1 MTLSNYYSDMPTVV
15 TRNKRSALGKLM
27 PPRLGRV
34 FARERLFARLDEAA
48 EMSGI
53 WVAGPPGVGKTTLM
67 ATYLESRRATTLWMQ
82 MDAADADPATFA
94 HFLDLAVA
102 DAVPRRGSR
111 IPAPTSDDLRDT
123 TGFIRRSF
131 RHLDAMLS
139 ADWTLVLDNFQ
150 EVNPASAVH
159 AGLVAV
165 LDELPRNARV
175 IFVSRDLPP
184 GPFARVMA
192 AQQLSVID
200 ARSLRF
206 TLDETRT
213 LVDLHDHT
221 MTADVLQASTDGW
234 AAAMILMIAARASSI
249 DANATG
255 HDAPARHQ
263 LFALFAAEVLAKMP
277 TDDAATLVR
286 IAFLPSMT
294 VSMAVA
300 LSGND
305 RAGTVL
311 ADLTA
316 RSLFTDRRSGMEPVY
331 TFHALFGEFLR
342 AHAAATLSPADLQ
355 ALRLSAAKLLAE
367 RGQTDVAIT
376 QLMEAAAWTDAAA
389 LLADQA
395 GGFVAQGRT
404 ATVLEW
410 IRALPVEQQAVPQLL
425 YWGGICQLASTP
437 ATALSDLKKAQVG
450 FAASS
455 DDDGLFQTAAAA
467 ADAIVSLGERYD
479 TLEPWIEILANHAP
493 AYLAKREV
501 SADVDLDLRILPGLL
516 AAYVHRRTADPL
528 AARLADVAENL
539 LDQPQ
544 ARTQRILLGSFAI
557 FLLWT
562 GQLDRLDRT
571 MAKIDRMC
579 QSDDTAPSTRL
590 RWYGIGVLIRSLR
603 GLINEALSDAQA
615 SLVVAAGQPAMM
627 AKAHLLMVLAALAAR
642 DAGLSRTHLDEATA
656 LVAPSSPIDV
666 TTYEFQ
672 RSLLALL
679 DGNWILA
686 HRLMRA
692 SRESA
697 RGCGWPLREN
707 VALIGVAMTAT
718 QTGDFAEAAAAL
730 AEARAQPF
738 YAVCKFHH
746 WIAGLV
752 DADLADQRGDPAAC
766 LSALRQAFAVARTY
780 GFDYGPLP
788 YCCGVTMS
796 RLCALALTHDIE
808 RQLAADIV
816 KRYALPAPKQAGEH
830 WPWPVRIRAF
840 GHFAVEC
847 DGKAMTQSRKESR
860 KPLDLLKL
868 MIALGGT
875 AVRVDRLSALL
886 WPDMAGDAAQ
896 NSFDNAVHRL
906 RKLIGER
913 HIVLQSGALSLN
925 TSTCWT
931 DVAELTDCLRQAESL
946 TEASEPGV
954 IEQCVTTAL
963 TLYQGDFLAGDETY
977 AEVMTARNRLRAM
990 FVRQLSA
997 SGALLETQGRLEAA
1011 ALVYRRVIERE
1022 PLSEDAVR
1030 HLMACLHK
1038 LGRTAEAREAY
1049 RSCRQQLSV
1058 VLGIQP
1064 AAQTE
1069 ALAAT
1074 LR

>member
-1 MTLSNYYSDMPTVV
+1 MSTVV
-15 TRNKRSALGKLM
+15 PRNKRSVLGKLM

-34 FARERLFARLDEAA
+34 FSRRRLFARLDAAA
-48 EMSGI
+48 ETSGI
-53 WVAGPPGVGKTTLM
+53 WVAGPPGVGKTTLV
-67 ATYLESRRATTLWMQ
+67 ATYLESHKTKTLWMQ
-82 MDAADADPATFA
+82 LDSGDADPATFA
-94 HFLDLAVA
+94 HFLDLAIDDV
-102 DAVPRRGSR
+102 VPRRRSR
-111 IPAPTSDDLRDT
+111 LPAPTSDELRDS
-123 TGFIRRSF
+123 TGFVRRCF

-139 ADWTLVLDNFQ
+139 TGWTLVLDNFQ
-150 EVNPASAVH
+150 EVHTASAVH
-159 AGLVAV
+159 AGLIAV
-165 LDELPRNARV
+165 LDELPRHAHI

-184 GPFARVMA
+184 GTFARVLA
-192 AQQLSVID
+192 AQQLCVID
-200 ARSLRF
+200 AHSLRF
-206 TLDETRT
+206 TLDETRA
-213 LVDLHDHT
+213 LVDLHGHA
-221 MTADVLQASTDGW
+221 MAADVLQTSTDGW
-234 AAAMILMIAARASSI
+234 AAAMILIMATGASI
-249 DANATG
+249 EADADATG

-277 TDDAATLVR
+277 PDEVDTLVR

-294 VSMAVA
+294 ASMAVA
-300 LSGND
+300 LSGNV
-305 RAGTVL
+305 RAASLL
-311 ADLTA
+311 AALTA
-316 RSLFTDRRSGMEPVY
+316 RSLFTDRRAGAEPVY

-342 AHAAATLSPADLQ
+342 AQAAATLSPSDFQ
-355 ALRLSAAKLLAE
+355 ALRLSAARLLAE
-367 RGQTDVAIT
+367 RGQTDVAIA
-376 QLMEAAAWTDAAA
+376 QLMDAGAWSDAAA
-389 LLADQA
+389 LLTEHT
-395 GGFVAQGRT
+395 GSFVAQGRT

-410 IRALPVEQQAVPQLL
+410 IRALPASQRALPAMR
-425 YWGGICQLASTP
+425 YWSGVCQLASNPTS
-437 ATALSDLKKAQVG
+437 ALAELKQADAG
-450 FAASS
+450 FAACA
-455 DDDGLFQTAAAA
+455 DRDGRFQTAAAA

-479 TLEPWIEILANHAP
+479 ALEPWIEILAADAP

-501 SADVDLDLRILPGLL
+501 SANADLDLRILPGLL

-528 AARLADVAENL
+528 AARLADVAESL

-544 ARTQRILLGSFAI
+544 AHSQRILLGSFAI

-579 QSDDTAPSTRL
+579 QSGDTAASTRL

-603 GLINEALSDAQA
+603 GLISEALSDAGTA
-615 SLVVAAGQPAMM
+615 LIVAAGQPAMM

-642 DAGLSRTHLDEATA
+642 DAGLSRKHLDEATA

-697 RGCGWPLREN
+697 RESGWPLREN
-707 VALIGVAMTAT
+707 IALIGLAMTST

-730 AEARAQPF
+730 AEARTQPF
-738 YAVCKFHH
+738 YAVCTFHH

-752 DADLADQRGDPAAC
+752 HADMADQRGDLPEC
-766 LSALRQAFAVARTY
+766 LGALRAAFAVARTY

-788 YCCGVTMS
+788 FCCGETMS
-796 RLCALALTHDIE
+796 RLCALALTHDID
-808 RQLAADIV
+808 RQFAADIV
-816 KRYALPAPKQAGEH
+816 SRYALPAPKQAGEH
-830 WPWPVRIRAF
+830 WPWPIRIRCL

-847 DGKAMTQSRKESR
+847 DGKGMPQSRKESR

-868 MIALGGT
+868 TIALGGT

-925 TSTCWT
+925 TATCWT
-931 DVAELTDCLRQAESL
+931 DVAELTDCLRHAETL
-946 TEASEPGV
+946 TEASASNE
-954 IEQCVTTAL
+954 IEQSVATAL
-963 TLYQGDFLAGDETY
+963 TLYQGDFLVGDETY
-977 AEVMTARNRLRAM
+977 SEVMTARTRLRAM

-997 SGALLETQGRLEAA
+997 SGALLEAQGRLEAA

-1022 PLSEDAVR
+1022 PLSEGTVR
-1030 HLMACLHK
+1030 HLMACLHT

-1049 RSCRQQLSV
+1049 RRCRQQLSV
-1058 VLGIQP
+1058 VLGMQP
-1064 AAQTE
+1064 AVETE

>member
-1 MTLSNYYSDMPTVV
+1 MPTVV
-15 TRNKRSALGKLM
+15 VPRRKRSVLGKLM

-34 FARERLFARLDEAA
+34 FARERLFARLDAAA

-53 WVAGPPGVGKTTLM
+53 WVAGPPGVGKTTLV
-67 ATYLESRRATTLWMQ
+67 ATYLESRREKTLWMQ
-82 MDAADADPATFA
+82 LDAGDADTATFA
-94 HFLDLAVA
+94 HFLDLAIG
-102 DAVPRRGSR
+102 DAVPRRRSR
-111 IPAPTSDDLRDT
+111 LPAPTSDDLRDT
-123 TGFIRRSF
+123 TGLIRRCI

-139 ADWTLVLDNFQ
+139 AKWTLVLDNFQ
-150 EVNPASAVH
+150 EVHAASAVH

-165 LDELPRNARV
+165 LDELPLNAQI
-175 IFVSRDLPP
+175 IFVSRHLPP
-184 GPFARVMA
+184 ATFARALA
-192 AQQLSVID
+192 AQQLGVIE
-200 ARSLRF
+200 AGSLRF
-206 TLDETRT
+206 TLDETRA
-213 LVDLHDHT
+213 LVELHNHT
-221 MTADVLQASTDGW
+221 MAADALQASTDGW
-234 AAAMILMIAARASSI
+234 AAAMILIMAARTPI

-255 HDAPARHQ
+255 YDESARNQ
-263 LFALFAAEVLAKMP
+263 LFALFATEVLTKMP
-277 TDDAATLVR
+277 PGDAATLVR

-294 VSMAVA
+294 ESMAVA
-300 LSGND
+300 LSGNH
-305 RAGTVL
+305 RAASLL
-311 ADLTA
+311 AELTA
-316 RSLFTDRRSGMEPVY
+316 RSLFTDRRSAAEPVY

-342 AHAAATLSPADLQ
+342 AHAAATLSPSDLR
-355 ALRLSAAKLLAE
+355 ALRLAAARLLAA

-376 QLMEAAAWTDAAA
+376 QLMDATAWPDAAA
-389 LLADQA
+389 LLTEHANS
-395 GGFVAQGRT
+395 FVAQGRM
-404 ATVLEW
+404 ASVLEW
-410 IRALPVEQQAVPQLL
+410 ICKLPAEQQALPAMR
-425 YWGGICQLASTP
+425 YWSGVCQLASNP
-437 ATALSDLKKAQVG
+437 ANALSELKQAKVG
-450 FAASS
+450 FASRS
-455 DDDGLFQTAAAA
+455 DNSGVFQTAAAA

-479 TLEPWIEILANHAP
+479 TLEPWIEILAAHAP
-493 AYLAKREV
+493 AYLARCEV
-501 SADVDLDLRILPGLL
+501 NADVDLGLRTLPGLL

-528 AARLADVAENL
+528 SARLADVAEGL

-544 ARTQRILLGSFAI
+544 ARSQRILLGSFAI

-579 QSDDTAPSTRL
+579 QSDDTAASTRL

-603 GLINEALSDAQA
+603 GQINEALSDARA
-615 SLVVAAGQPAMM
+615 ALLVAAGQPAMM

-642 DAGLSRTHLDEATA
+642 DAALARKHLDEATA

-679 DGNWILA
+679 DGDWILA
-686 HRLMRA
+686 HRLMRV

-697 RGCGWPLREN
+697 RESGWPLREN
-707 VALIGVAMTAT
+707 IALIGLAMTAT
-718 QTGDFAEAAAAL
+718 QTGNFAEAAAAL

-752 DADLADQRGDPAAC
+752 HADMADQRGDLSEC
-766 LSALRQAFAVARTY
+766 LSALRQAFVEARTY

-788 YCCGVTMS
+788 YCCGQTMS
-796 RLCALALTHDIE
+796 RLCALALNHGID
-808 RQLAADIV
+808 RKLAADIV
-816 KRYALPAPKQAGEH
+816 RRYALPAPKQAGEY
-830 WPWPVRIRAF
+830 WPWPVRIRSF

-847 DGKAMTQSRKESR
+847 DGKAMAQSRKESR

-886 WPDMAGDAAQ
+886 WPDTAGDAAQ

-913 HIVLQSGALSLN
+913 HIVLQSGGLSLN
-925 TSTCWT
+925 PATCWT
-931 DVAELTDCLRQAESL
+931 DVAELTDCFAQADAL
-946 TEASEPGV
+946 AEALEPGA
-954 IEQCVTTAL
+954 IEQIVTTAL

-977 AEVMTARNRLRAM
+977 PEVMMARNRIRAI

-997 SGALLETQGRLEAA
+997 CGALLEARGRLESA

-1022 PLSEDAVR
+1022 PLSETTVR
-1030 HLMACLHK
+1030 HLMTCLHK

-1064 AAQTE
+1064 AAETE

-1074 LR
+1074 LC

>member
-1 MTLSNYYSDMPTVV
+1 
-15 TRNKRSALGKLM
+15 M

-34 FARERLFARLDEAA
+34 FARERLFSRLDATAA
-48 EMSGI
+48 MSGI
-53 WVAGPPGVGKTTLM
+53 WVAGPPGVGKTTLV
-67 ATYLESRRATTLWMQ
+67 ATYLESRLAKTLWMQ
-82 MDAADADPATFA
+82 LDAGDADPATFA
-94 HFLDLAVA
+94 HFLDLAID
-102 DAVPRRGSR
+102 DAVPRRRSR

-123 TGFIRRSF
+123 TGFIRRCF
-131 RHLDAMLS
+131 RHLDAMLCT
-139 ADWTLVLDNFQ
+139 DWTLVLDNFQ
-150 EVNPASAVH
+150 EVNPASAVL

-165 LDELPRNARV
+165 LDELPHHARV

-184 GPFARVMA
+184 AVFTRALG

-206 TLDETRT
+206 TLDETRA
-213 LVDLHDHT
+213 LVDLHNHT
-221 MTADVLQASTDGW
+221 MAADVLQASTDGW
-234 AAAMILMIAARASSI
+234 AAAMILIMAARASAI
-249 DANATG
+249 DTDAMG
-255 HDAPARHQ
+255 HDAPARDQ
-263 LFALFAAEVLAKMP
+263 LFALFATEVLTKMP
-277 TDDAATLVR
+277 PDDAATLLR
-286 IAFLPSMT
+286 IAFLPSVT
-294 VSMAVA
+294 APMAIA
-300 LSGND
+300 LSGNE
-305 RAGTVL
+305 RAASVL

-316 RSLFTDRRSGMEPVY
+316 RSLFTDRRSAVEPVY

-342 AHAAATLSPADLQ
+342 AQAAANLSVAELQ
-355 ALRLSAAKLLAE
+355 ALRLSAAKLLAA

-376 QLMEAAAWTDAAA
+376 QLMDAAAWLDAAA
-389 LLADQA
+389 LLAEHA
-395 GGFVAQGRT
+395 GSFVAQGRT

-410 IRALPVEQQAVPQLL
+410 IRALPPEQQALPAMR
-425 YWGGICQLASTP
+425 YWSGVCQLASNPTS
-437 ATALSDLKKAQVG
+437 ALSDLREAEVG
-450 FAASS
+450 FAARS
-455 DDDGLFQTAAAA
+455 DNSGLFQTAAAA
-467 ADAIVSLGERYD
+467 ADAIVSLGARYD
-479 TLEPWIEILANHAP
+479 TLEPWIKILAAHAP

-528 AARLADVAENL
+528 AACLADVAEGL

-544 ARTQRILLGSFAI
+544 ARSQRILLGSFAI
-557 FLLWT
+557 YLLWT

-579 QSDDTAPSTRL
+579 QSDDTAASTRL

-603 GLINEALSDAQA
+603 GLIDEALSDARA
-615 SLVVAAGQPAMM
+615 ALVVATGQPAMM

-642 DAGLSRTHLDEATA
+642 DAGLARTHLNEATA

-697 RGCGWPLREN
+697 RECGWPLREN
-707 VALIGVAMTAT
+707 IALIGVAMTAT
-718 QTGDFAEAAAAL
+718 QTGEFAEAAAAL

-752 DADLADQRGDPAAC
+752 HADMADQRGDLPEC

-788 YCCGVTMS
+788 YCCGQTMS
-796 RLCALALTHDIE
+796 RLCALALNHGIDP
-808 RQLAADIV
+808 QLAADIV
-816 KRYALPAPKQAGEH
+816 RRYALPAPKNAGEH
-830 WPWPVRIRAF
+830 WPWPIRVRCF
-840 GHFAVEC
+840 GYFAVEC
-847 DGKAMTQSRKESR
+847 NGKAMAQSRKESR

-896 NSFDNAVHRL
+896 NSFDNALHRL

-913 HIVLQSGALSLN
+913 HVLLQSGALSLN
-925 TSTCWT
+925 TATCST
-931 DVAELTDCLRQAESL
+931 DVAELTDCLRQAEAL
-946 TEASEPGV
+946 TPTTEPSV
-954 IEQCVTTAL
+954 IEQFVATAL
-963 TLYQGDFLAGDETY
+963 ALYQGDFLVGDETY
-977 AEVMTARNRLRAM
+977 SEVMTARNRLRAM

-997 SGALLETQGRLEAA
+997 SGALLETRGRLESAV
-1011 ALVYRRVIERE
+1011 LVYRRVIERE
-1022 PLSEDAVR
+1022 PLSEDTVR
-1030 HLMACLHK
+1030 HLMACLYK

-1064 AAQTE
+1064 ATETE

>member
-1 MTLSNYYSDMPTVV
+1 
-15 TRNKRSALGKLM
+15 M

-34 FARERLFARLDEAA
+34 FARERLFARLDDAA
-48 EMSGI
+48 ETSGI
-53 WVAGPPGVGKTTLM
+53 WVAGPPGVGKTTLV
-67 ATYLESRRATTLWMQ
+67 ATYLESRRAKTLWMQ
-82 MDAADADPATFA
+82 LDAGDADPATFA
-94 HFLDLAVA
+94 HFLDLAIV
-102 DAVPRRGSR
+102 DALPRRRSR
-111 IPAPTSDDLRDT
+111 LPAPTSDDLRDT
-123 TGFIRRSF
+123 TGFIRRCF
-131 RHLDAMLS
+131 RHLDATIS
-139 ADWTLVLDNFQ
+139 ARWTLVLDNFQ
-150 EVNPASAVH
+150 EVHPTSAVH
-159 AGLVAV
+159 AGLIAV
-165 LDELPRNARV
+165 LDELPRHAQI
-175 IFVSRDLPP
+175 IFVSRDLPS
-184 GPFARVMA
+184 GTFARALA
-192 AQQLSVID
+192 AQQLCVID
-200 ARSLRF
+200 AHSLRF
-206 TLDETRT
+206 TLDETRA

-221 MTADVLQASTDGW
+221 MAADVLQASTDGW
-234 AAAMILMIAARASSI
+234 AAAMILMMAARVSI
-249 DANATG
+249 DVNATG
-255 HDAPARHQ
+255 PDAPARNQ

-277 TDDAATLVR
+277 PHDAATLVR

-294 VSMAVA
+294 ASMAVA

-305 RAGTVL
+305 RAALVL

-316 RSLFTDRRSGMEPVY
+316 RSLFTDRRAGAEPVY

-342 AHAAATLSPADLQ
+342 AQAVATLSPSDLQ
-355 ALRLSAAKLLAE
+355 ALRLSAARLLAA

-376 QLMEAAAWTDAAA
+376 QFVGAAAWTDAAA
-389 LLADQA
+389 MLTEHA
-395 GGFVAQGRT
+395 GSFVVQGRT

-410 IRALPVEQQAVPQLL
+410 IRALPAEQHALPAML
-425 YWGGICQLASTP
+425 YWSGVCQMASNP
-437 ATALSDLKKAQVG
+437 ANALLELKQAETG
-450 FAASS
+450 FAACS
-455 DDDGLFQTAAAA
+455 DSNGLFQTAAAA

-479 TLEPWIEILANHAP
+479 TLESWIHILATHAP

-501 SADVDLDLRILPGLL
+501 SPNVDLDLRVLPGLL
-516 AAYVHRRTADPL
+516 AAYVHRCTADPL
-528 AARLADVAENL
+528 TARLADVAESL

-544 ARTQRILLGSFAI
+544 ARSQRILLGTFAI

-579 QSDDTAPSTRL
+579 QSDDTAASTRL

-603 GLINEALSDAQA
+603 GLINEALSDARA
-615 SLVVAAGQPAMM
+615 SLVVAAGQPPMM

-642 DAGLSRTHLDEATA
+642 DAGLARTHLDEATA

-697 RGCGWPLREN
+697 RECGWPLREN
-707 VALIGVAMTAT
+707 IALIGVAMTAT
-718 QTGDFAEAAAAL
+718 QTGAFAEADSAL

-752 DADLADQRGDPAAC
+752 HADLAVQCGDMPQC

-788 YCCGVTMS
+788 YCCGQTMS
-796 RLCALALTHDIE
+796 RLCALALNHDID

-816 KRYALPAPKQAGEH
+816 KRYALPAPKNAGEH
-830 WPWPVRIRAF
+830 WPWPIRIRCF

-847 DGKAMTQSRKESR
+847 DGKAMAQSRKESR

-925 TSTCWT
+925 TATCWT
-931 DVAELTDCLRQAESL
+931 DVTELTDCLRQAEAL
-946 TEASEPGV
+946 TEISEANV
-954 IEQCVTTAL
+954 IEQFVTTTLA
-963 TLYQGDFLAGDETY
+963 LYQGDFLAGDETY
-977 AEVMTARNRLRAM
+977 PEVMTARNRLRAM

-997 SGALLETQGRLEAA
+997 SGALLEAQGRHESA

-1022 PLSEDAVR
+1022 PLSEVAVR
-1030 HLMACLHK
+1030 HLMACLHR

-1049 RSCRQQLSV
+1049 RSCRQHLSV

-1064 AAQTE
+1064 AAETE

>member
-1 MTLSNYYSDMPTVV
+1 MPTVV
-15 TRNKRSALGKLM
+15 PRSKRSVLGKLM
-27 PPRLGRV
+27 PPRMGRV
-34 FARERLFARLDEAA
+34 FARERLFSLVEAA
-48 EMSGI
+48 AKMPGV
-53 WVAGPPGVGKTTLM
+53 WVAGPPGVGKTTLV
-67 ATYLESRRATTLWMQ
+67 ATYLESRRVKTLWMQ
-82 MDAADADPATFA
+82 VDAGDADPATFA
-94 HFLDLAVA
+94 HFLDLAI
-102 DAVPRRGSR
+102 DGAVPRRR
-111 IPAPTSDDLRDT
+111 TRLPAPTSDDLRDT
-123 TGFIRRSF
+123 IGFIRRCF
-131 RHLDAMLS
+131 RHLDAALS
-139 ADWTLVLDNFQ
+139 GDWTLVLDNFQ
-150 EVNPASAVH
+150 EVDLASAVH

-165 LDELPRNARV
+165 LDELPRTAQV
-175 IFVSRDLPP
+175 IFVSRDVPP
-184 GPFARVMA
+184 GAFARA
-192 AQQLSVID
+192 LSTQQLGVID

-206 TLDETRT
+206 TLDETRA

-221 MTADVLQASTDGW
+221 MVADALQKSTDGW
-234 AAAMILMIAARASSI
+234 AAAMILIMAARGSI
-249 DANATG
+249 DASATA
-255 HDAPARHQ
+255 HDAPAREQ
-263 LFALFAAEVLAKMP
+263 LFSLFATEVLTRMP
-277 TDDAATLVR
+277 PEDAATLAR
-286 IAFLPSMT
+286 IAFLPNMT
-294 VSMAVA
+294 ASMAIA

-305 RAGTVL
+305 RAGVVL
-311 ADLTA
+311 AELTA
-316 RSLFTDRRSGMEPVY
+316 RSLFTDRRSGAEPVY

-342 AHAAATLSPADLQ
+342 AHAAATLSGADLQ
-355 ALRLSAAKLLAE
+355 ALRLAAAKLLAA

-376 QLMEAAAWTDAAA
+376 HLMDAAAWTDAAV
-389 LLADQA
+389 LLTETA
-395 GGFVAQGRT
+395 GRFVAQGRT
-404 ATVLEW
+404 ASVVEW
-410 IRALPVEQQAVPQLL
+410 IHALPAQQQALPAMR
-425 YWGGICQLASTP
+425 YWSGVCQLASNP
-437 ATALSDLKKAQVG
+437 ARALSELKQAEVG
-450 FAASS
+450 FAARS
-455 DDDGLFQTAAAA
+455 DNDGLFQTAAAA

-479 TLEPWIEILANHAP
+479 TLEPWIDILASHAP

-501 SADVDLDLRILPGLL
+501 RADVDLDLRILPGLL

-528 AARLADVAENL
+528 AARLADVAESL

-544 ARTQRILLGSFAI
+544 ARSQRILLGSFAI

-615 SLVVAAGQPAMM
+615 AVVVAAGQPAMM

-642 DAGLSRTHLDEATA
+642 DAGLSRKHLDEATA

-697 RGCGWPLREN
+697 RDCGWPLREN
-707 VALIGVAMTAT
+707 VSLIGLAMTAT

-730 AEARAQPF
+730 AEAQAQPF

-752 DADLADQRGDPAAC
+752 HADLADQRGDPAEC

-780 GFDYGPLP
+780 GYDYGPLP
-788 YCCGVTMS
+788 YCCGETMS
-796 RLCALALTHDIE
+796 RLCALALTHDID

-816 KRYALPAPKQAGEH
+816 RRYTLPAPKSAGEH
-830 WPWPVRIRAF
+830 WPWPIRIRCF

-925 TSTCWT
+925 AATCWT

-946 TEASEPGV
+946 TEASEPAL
-954 IEQCVTTAL
+954 IEQFVATAL
-963 TLYQGDFLAGDETY
+963 GLYQGDFLAGDETY
-977 AEVMTARNRLRAM
+977 AEVITARNRLRAM

-997 SGALLETQGRLEAA
+997 SGALLEAQDRLESA

-1022 PLSEDAVR
+1022 PLAEDAVR

-1074 LR
+1074 LC